1 MTDSTKTEWTKEEV
15 VQAVTALAKKRHGL
29 TFDAYVELVSSDS
42 EKIDRCKDSD
52 IIGLLALIGL
62 GTGSLAAA

>member
-1 MTDSTKTEWTKEEV
+1 MSKSIKTEWTKDEV
-15 VQAVTALAKKRHGL
+15 VRVVTALAEKRHGL
-29 TFDAYVELVSSDS
+29 TFDSYVELVSNNS

-62 GTGSLAAA
+62 GNLAAA

>member
-1 MTDSTKTEWTKEEV
+1 MDNSTKIEWTREEV
-15 VQAVTALAKKRHGL
+15 VQTVTVLAKKRHGL

-62 GTGSLAAA
+62 GSGSLAAA